1 MYIKTNPKFD
11 ELYYQKKLSKLEMK
25 EKRIEQ
31 LDELVLKINSD
42 SQYLVVGRFRGNN
55 PEEEDLYG
63 YSLERLLLTHKDNLD
78 NIILTKFSYNNL
90 WRKVKSG
97 KWFIFNPITNFTFT
111 RGGETLE

>member
-1 MYIKTNPKFD
+1 MYTVTNPKLD
-11 ELYYQKKLSKLEMK
+11 KLVSE
-25 EKRIEQ
+25 
-31 LDELVLKINSD
+31 INSN

-55 PEEEDLYG
+55 TEEENQYG
-63 YSLERLLLTHKDNLD
+63 YSLERLLLAHKDNLD

-97 KWFIFNPITNFTFT
+97 KWFIFNPITNFTLT

>member
-11 ELYYQKKLSKLEMK
+11 ELYYQKKLAKLEMK
-25 EKRIEQ
+25 EKRVKQ

-42 SQYLVVGRFRGNN
+42 SQYLVVGRFRGTN
-55 PEEEDLYG
+55 PEEENMYG
-63 YSLERLLLTHKDNLD
+63 YSLERLLLAYKDNLD

-97 KWFIFNPITNFTFT
+97 KWFIFNPITNCTLT